1 MNIDKLKGMLKRHE
15 GFRNVVYLDNAN
27 PPKHTIC
34 WGRNIDANPLPA
46 DIQAYLDANGHLLP
60 EHCERLL
67 DADIATAYTACK
79 KLYPKFDTFS
89 DNRQDALIDMMF
101 NMGASTLRKFVHAN
115 YYVNSGDWEA
125 AAMEFLHSTWATQVH
140 GRATELIEMIKTG

>member
-1 MNIDKLKGMLKRHE
+1 MNIDKLKEMLKRHE
-15 GFRNVVYLDNAN
+15 GFRNTPYKDTVG
-27 PPKHTIC
+27 KTTIG
-34 WGRNIDANPLPA
+34 WGHNIDANPLPP

-101 NMGASTLRKFVHAN
+101 NMGAATLRKFVHAN
-115 YYVNSGDWEA
+115 FYINHDEDWEA
-125 AAMEFLHSTWATQVH
+125 AAMEFVNSTWAKQVH
-140 GRATELIEMIKTG
+140 GRATELVEMIKNG